1 MTEFLR
7 APSALPE
14 VGIRLGVRPCVRL
27 RQPSLCVL
35 ASVANRRLGRSIGR
49 SGDSPRLCG
58 CNASDGGE
66 EDQKAAQKA
75 DRNPGNWR
83 MRLASHNFT
92 FSAFAWSVLQ
102 VTNELYP
109 SFRQI
114 SADSLRTAQFDAFLL
129 WRQCATTIGI
139 ALRTAT
145 SRRTSRWSRRFNL
158 LSPRQA
164 EITEMIRMRYHLVP
178 RRPRGCY
185 FEV

>member
-1 MTEFLR
+1 VRILKNLKKPIAKKTHLTKFAELVEKAGFFVTEFLR

-49 SGDSPRLCG
+49 SSDSPRLCG

-102 VTNELYP
+102 SIRRSDKSVLIRSALHNLMHFCCGDNAPRLLASRCELP
-109 SFRQI
+109 RLVAL
-114 SADSLRTAQFDAFLL
+114 AD
-129 WRQCATTIGI
+129 G
-139 ALRTAT
+139 
-145 SRRTSRWSRRFNL
+145 
-158 LSPRQA
+158 
-164 EITEMIRMRYHLVP
+164 
-178 RRPRGCY
+178 RGVSI
-185 FEV
+185 F